1 LVIWG
6 RTVLVSVGENK
17 RRYPNPELSGYQL
30 AIPYSPDATRKTG
43 TATIANP
50 QIPTAT
56 KRLRKAKNLPF
67 TEQPLFINNNY
78 EMTATGAP
86 IISATQAYLKQPD
99 WNKYSDGKLYFSKE
113 FGKGRYIEFYILH
126 QQAHQPQYIL
136 DSAEHQILEK
146 YGVMAARLHAVFA
159 TYAAQ
164 QQEPWKEP
172 FILRGSELIKT
183 LQIYKSKKLSKSQK
197 LKAIADLAMVVGTLG
212 AVIQWYEGDLNL
224 CIKERCLLWMVSVQ
238 EYSQPNLF
246 QEPEDLLEVI
256 IRVQPGLWTY
266 NFLNAEG
273 EKAKTA
279 LYQCGFI
286 PKEVFDLDTHQHKL
300 AFNLALYIIQNN
312 GTCKNGIYTVRNLLA
327 NILPANQ
334 IEKLVNDYR
343 YGWRL
348 KEDLEE
354 ALLLL
359 KDKVNMTI
367 EFDDETYPLWLR
379 PVWAIPEELAHLSPQ
394 ERNQKLL
401 GKKKLPDNYIQN
413 ILLPAKLSFKLP
425 SSQINNNK
433 SVKNQKNTKFH
444 TKSNKAGVK
453 TQSQV
458 DVVINNSTV
467 AETLGVNNGKV
478 TVKNIPVIK
487 EITGSLVKQ
496 MRTAKKMSQR
506 DFAHAVG
513 MSQSW
518 VRDIETKGKDA
529 PIPEKYTA
537 IIKEVLNFR

>member
-1 LVIWG
+1 MVIWG
-6 RTVLVSVGENK
+6 RTVLVSIGENSK
-17 RRYPNPELSGYQL
+17 RHPKPELSGCQL
-30 AIPYSPDATRKTG
+30 G
-43 TATIANP
+43 IAGL
-50 QIPTAT
+50 QIPQTPKAT
-56 KRLRKAKNLPF
+56 KRFRKAKNLPF

-136 DSAEHQILEK
+136 DSAEYQILEK
-146 YGVMAARLHAVFA
+146 YGVMAARLHAIFA

-164 QQEPWKEP
+164 QKEPWKEP

-212 AVIQWYEGDLNL
+212 AVIQWYEGDLNI

-273 EKAKTA
+273 EKSKTA
-279 LYQCGFI
+279 LYQCGFM
-286 PKEVFDLDTHQHKL
+286 PKQVFDLDPHQHKL
-300 AFNLALYIIQNN
+300 AFSLALYIIQSSRAHKN
-312 GTCKNGIYTVRNLLA
+312 GTYTIHNLLS
-327 NILPANQ
+327 NILPASQ
-334 IEKLVNDYR
+334 IEKAVSDYR

-354 ALLLL
+354 AFLLL

-367 EFDDETYPLWLR
+367 EFDDITYPMWLR
-379 PVWAIPEELAHLSPQ
+379 PLWAIPDEIANLSAK
-394 ERNQKLL
+394 ERNQQLL
-401 GKKKLPDNYIQN
+401 GNKKLPDNYIQN

-433 SVKNQKNTKFH
+433 SVKNQKNTK
-444 TKSNKAGVK
+444 SNKAGVK
-453 TQSQV
+453 IQNSV
-458 DVVINNSTV
+458 DVVMNNSRV
-467 AETLGVNNGKV
+467 AETSGIRNGKV
-478 TVKNIPVIK
+478 TVRDIPVIK
-487 EITGSLVKQ
+487 EINGRLVKQ
-496 MRTAKKMSQR
+496 MRTAKKISQR
-506 DFAHAVG
+506 DFANAVG

-537 IIKEVLNFR
+537 IIKEILNFR

>member
-1 LVIWG
+1 M
-6 RTVLVSVGENK
+6 SVGDNNK
-17 RRYPNPELSGYQL
+17 RNPNPELSGYQL
-30 AIPYSPDATRKTG
+30 LLAG
-43 TATIANP
+43 LQVP
-50 QIPTAT
+50 QTPTAA
-56 KRLRKAKNLPF
+56 KRLRKPKNLPF
-67 TEQPLFINNNY
+67 TEPLLFTSKYY
-78 EMTATGAP
+78 EMTATSAP
-86 IISATQAYLKQPD
+86 IISATQAYLKHPD
-99 WNKYSDGKLYFSKE
+99 WSKYSNGTLYYQKT
-113 FGKGRYIEFYILH
+113 FGKGRHIEFCVLNKH
-126 QQAHQPQYIL
+126 NHQPQYIL
-136 DSAEHQILEK
+136 DRAEQEIIK
-146 YGVMAARLHAVFA
+146 QYGVMAARLHAVFA
-159 TYAAQ
+159 TYTAQ
-164 QQEPWKEP
+164 QEEPWKQP
-172 FILRGSELIKT
+172 FVLRGSELIKT
-183 LQIYKSKKLSKSQK
+183 LQIYKSKKLNKAAK

-246 QEPEDLLEVI
+246 GEADDILEVI

-273 EKAKTA
+273 EKSKTA

-286 PKEVFDLDTHQHKL
+286 PKQVFDLDPHQDKL
-300 AFNLALYIIQNN
+300 AFSLALYIIQNN
-312 GTCKNGIYTVRNLLA
+312 RAHKNGSYTVYNLLS
-327 NILPANQ
+327 NILPSSQ
-334 IEKLVNDYR
+334 IQKAISDYR

-359 KDKVNMTI
+359 KDKVDMTI
-367 EFDDETYPLWLR
+367 EFDDQTYPMWLR
-379 PVWAIPEELAHLSPQ
+379 PLWAIPEELAHLSPQ

-413 ILLPAKLSFKLP
+413 ILLSAKLSFQLP
-425 SSQINNNK
+425 SSQINNQK
-433 SVKNQKNTKFH
+433 SVKNKN
-444 TKSNKAGVK
+444 TKSNKASVK
-453 TQSQV
+453 IQNPV
-458 DVVINNSTV
+458 DVVINNSDI
-467 AETLGVNNGKV
+467 AETSLASNGKV
-478 TVKNIPVIK
+478 PIINIPVIQ

-506 DFAHAVG
+506 DFANAVG

-537 IIKEVLNFR
+537 LIKEVLNFG